1 MVGSAML
8 LHAHIT
14 DTVTGETR
22 VHHWVESAPGLVSF
36 DWGDNNN
43 SCDCNRSLHF
53 SRAGGGDGW
62 SEKADCGEERF
73 RVRIVDD
80 AGALVYED
88 SRAGITRP
96 SSP

>member
-1 MVGSAML
+1 MQ

-22 VHHWVESAPGLVSF
+22 VHHFQSSPEDYWLVEF
-36 DWGDNNN
+36 DWGENNN

-62 SEKADCGEERF
+62 SEKRECGEERF
-73 RVRIVDD
+73 RVRIVSDD
-80 AGALVYED
+80 GAVVYED
-88 SRAGITRP
+88 D
-96 SSP
+96 

>member
-22 VHHWVESAPGLVSF
+22 VHHFQDDVRLVEF
-36 DWGDNNN
+36 DWGLNNN

-62 SEKADCGEERF
+62 SEKRECGDTQF
-73 RVRIVDD
+73 TVRIVDD

-88 SRAGITRP
+88 DRP
-96 SSP
+96 TA

>member
-1 MVGSAML
+1 MVGFDML

-14 DTVTGETR
+14 DTLTGETR
-22 VHHWVESAPGLVSF
+22 VHHWIESSPGIVGF

-62 SEKADCGEERF
+62 SEIHDCGGSRF
-73 RVRIVDD
+73 RVRILDD

-88 SRAGITRP
+88 ARQPIAS
-96 SSP
+96 

>member
-1 MVGSAML
+1 MTA

-14 DTVTGETR
+14 DTETGETR
-22 VHHWVESAPGLVSF
+22 VHHFHDDPGMVEF

-80 AGALVYED
+80 TGAIVYED
-88 SRAGITRP
+88 DQP
-96 SSP
+96 LP

>member
-1 MVGSAML
+1 MN

-14 DTVTGETR
+14 DTTTGETR
-22 VHHWVESAPGLVSF
+22 VHHFHDDEIGLVQF

-62 SEKADCGEERF
+62 SEMHDCGEDRF

-88 SRAGITRP
+88 DRQPPTS
-96 SSP
+96 